1 MYNMSINLHIKG
13 CYWFELVTRINGE
26 EENLITKKEKQKE
39 RIKWIKYWKIRIT
52 KKESKTLIS
61 DQCNWKTWWLI

>member
-13 CYWFELVTRINGE
+13 CDWFEFISSIDGE

>member
-1 MYNMSINLHIKG
+1 MYNMPIDLHRKG
-13 CYWFELVTRINGE
+13 YYWFEFISSIDGE